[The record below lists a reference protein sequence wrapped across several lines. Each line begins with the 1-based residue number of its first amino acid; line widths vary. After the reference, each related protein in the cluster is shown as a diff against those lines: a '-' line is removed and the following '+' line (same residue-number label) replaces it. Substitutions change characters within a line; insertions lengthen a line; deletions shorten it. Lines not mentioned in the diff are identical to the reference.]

1 MTAAEGF
8 LLLTIPNCTLITQ
21 NGVSQSG
28 VLALECVTVP
38 LHGAQTAFS
47 GAAPEVNNER
57 DVWLVLRLNSFET
70 IISPTQTINHTRAQ
84 HQFAIP
90 AEDGGVVSLTVPE
103 PMTAAAVDDLES
115 LEVLLGQYGI
125 LQEAGPGTPGGKG
138 TGGTKGHLVLVD
150 EDNGAMLGTLGDQ
163 FEIREDPG
171 LVSKGHEKDP
181 VVVEIP
187 EHGEQVYVH
196 NIAPDEQDWILRSA
210 GYISRGILYATDLAT
225 KGMQNAAQ
233 RYVANNSPTTQPIV
247 FSETTNANMRRVHHL
262 SGQAVKVTARTT
274 GMIHKMIDAGIDRM
288 SKPKPRV
295 AGAPPNTPPR
305 PPRLLNR
312 LLISTDLLLTT
323 LEQSAQQLVTHST
336 EAASTVAGHRR
347 VAIHSVYGPDV
358 GATTQSMGETV
369 RNVGVV
375 YIDARGVG
383 RRALV
388 KRAGKRMIKGRL
400 GSGKEVVLGDES
412 TASGIGQLHV
422 AGSNE
427 RSPGPSKATS
437 FMSVGGS
444 SKKLD

>member
-1 MTAAEGF
+1 MTTAEGF
-8 LLLTIPNCTLITQ
+8 LLLTIPNCTLVTQ
-21 NGVSQSG
+21 DGASQSG
-28 VLALECVTVP
+28 VLALECVTIP
-38 LHGAQTAFS
+38 LRGAQTAFA

-70 IISPTQTINHTRAQ
+70 IISPTQIIEHVRTQ

-90 AEDGGVVSLTVPE
+90 AEDGGIVRLTVPE
-103 PMTAAAVDDLES
+103 PMTAAAVEDLES
-115 LEVLLGQYGI
+115 LEVLLSQYGV
-125 LQEAGPGTPGGKG
+125 LQETGPGAPAGKG
-138 TGGTKGHLVLVD
+138 TGDAKGHLVLVD
-150 EDNGAMLGTLGDQ
+150 EDNGATLGTLGDQ

-187 EHGEQVYVH
+187 EEGERVYVH

-233 RYVANNSPTTQPIV
+233 RYVANSSPTTQPIV

-288 SKPKPRV
+288 SKPKPKA

-323 LEQSAQQLVTHST
+323 LEQSAHQLVTHGT
-336 EAASTVAGHRR
+336 EAASTVAGHR
-347 VAIHSVYGPDV
+347 YGPDV
-358 GATTQSMGETV
+358 GASTKSMGETV

-383 RRALV
+383 RRALI

-412 TASGIGQLHV
+412 MAGGIGQLHV
-422 AGSNE
+422 AGPNE
-427 RSPGPSKATS
+427 RPPGPSKATS
-437 FMSVGGS
+437 FMNVGGS
-444 SKKLD
+444 SKKTE